1 MNNELQKIEYYEGAV
16 KGAQTQ
22 VDEFDE
28 LLKLSNDSLEAQKT
42 KVYDLGEK
50 YGVSSSKLDTL
61 VQAMKDGNYNSEMA
75 VGLNSELVGALEQL
89 DWHYQNNESVTKK
102 LTEAKKKLQIAE
114 LELAIAEDVSAG
126 NFELATARIEYA
138 MAAGLYSTEEA
149 AGKMAQILK
158 ETSYTE
164 GQELLKNVSP
174 DLQKKFTDY
183 NEITTDQLRYYADKF
198 HEASK
203 EERDGMLKDFSP
215 EIRDKFL
222 GYLGATADFKRDYI
236 DYYNEANEEMKKII
250 TDPNVTKEMEKAGER
265 NAEAIRKGLQ
275 NATTWDKF
283 RAWWADILPGGKTSG
298 DIYAEVGSRS
308 GVRIQKNALGT
319 NYVEADGLQYLH
331 QGEAIIPKK
340 YNQPYQ
346 PGGMSAEERAYMDRM
361 IATMNRLDGTIAQ
374 GINVKGEFRQRG
386 NDLVATVEKNKSR
399 QSNTVLNNKVYA
411 R

>member
-1 MNNELQKIEYYEGAV
+1 
-16 KGAQTQ
+16 
-22 VDEFDE
+22 
-28 LLKLSNDSLEAQKT
+28 
-42 KVYDLGEK
+42 
-50 YGVSSSKLDTL
+50 
-61 VQAMKDGNYNSEMA
+61 MKDGNYNSEMA
-75 VGLNSELVGALEQL
+75 VGLNTELSDALTQL
-89 DWHYQNNESVTKK
+89 DWHYQNNESVTNK
-102 LTEAKKKLQIAE
+102 LTEAKKKLQQAE
-114 LELAIAEDVSAG
+114 LDLSIAEDINAG
-126 NFELATARIEYA
+126 NFEMATARIEYA
-138 MAAGLYSTEEA
+138 MAAGLYSTDEA
-149 AGKMAQILK
+149 AKKMAQILK

-164 GQELLKNVSP
+164 GKELLNNVSP

-183 NEITTDQLRYYADKF
+183 NAITTEQLRYYADKF

-203 EERDGMLKDFSP
+203 EERDKMLKDFSP
-215 EIRDKFL
+215 EVRDKFL
-222 GYLGATADFKRDYI
+222 GYLGATAEFKRDYI

-250 TDPNVTKEMEKAGER
+250 TDPNVTREMEKAGEK

-374 GINVKGEFRQRG
+374 GISVKGEFRQRG
-386 NDLVATVEKNKSR
+386 NDLVATVEKARTKNGN
-399 QSNTVLNNKVYA
+399 QVLNNPAFA